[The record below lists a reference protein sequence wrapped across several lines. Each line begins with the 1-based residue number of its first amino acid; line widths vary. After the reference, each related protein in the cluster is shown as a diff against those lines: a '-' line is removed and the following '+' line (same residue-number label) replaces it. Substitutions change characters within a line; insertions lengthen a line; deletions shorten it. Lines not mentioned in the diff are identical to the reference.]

1 MYNTIDASFPGYC
14 GAHVAVEAFE
24 SRARILNAKENQP
37 FPTLSILHLTDQL
50 RDAMAAATTTAARQR
65 VRHEETPFE
74 LRRHTG
80 VVTMLLP
87 PDKASQGTSRYFI
100 DSTVHL

>member
-1 MYNTIDASFPGYC
+1 MSNTIDASFPGYC

-74 LRRHTG
+74 LLRHTG
-80 VVTMLLP
+80 VVTKEDYDAAP
-87 PDKASQGTSRYFI
+87 AGQGFTRN
-100 DSTVHL
+100 VQVLH